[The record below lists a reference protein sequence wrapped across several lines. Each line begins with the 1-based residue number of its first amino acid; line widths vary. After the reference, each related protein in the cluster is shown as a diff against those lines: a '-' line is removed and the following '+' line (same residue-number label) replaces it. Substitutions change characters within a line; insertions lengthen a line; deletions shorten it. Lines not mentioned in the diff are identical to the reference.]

1 MRTLFFVDDL
11 PTTVG
16 QQYTFDNE
24 DALHAIRVLRTGPG
38 EIFWLSDGKGRFAT
52 VKALEVAKK
61 SMQCEVIESEFQE
74 PLDIEYTVIQAL
86 PKGDRLKACAQ
97 LLTEAGADRLVF
109 WSSARSIGK
118 ADKTLDKLD
127 VTVREASKQARRFRI
142 PEIVGP
148 LTTAE
153 VIDEI
158 ARTDLAVLFHESATS
173 KLSAIT
179 PPATPVVK
187 KALIII
193 GPEGGITDEELD
205 AFTQSGAE
213 IALMGRPIFRSAHAG
228 IAGLA
233 ALQTLLKSW

>member
-1 MRTLFFVDDL
+1 MRTLFFVDNL

-16 QQYTFDNE
+16 QIYTFDNE

-38 EIFWLSDGKGRFAT
+38 EVFWLSDGKGNFST
-52 VKALEVAKK
+52 VKAVEVAKK
-61 SMQCEVIESEFQE
+61 SMQCEVLESEFQE

-148 LTTAE
+148 LTTAQ

-158 ARTDLAVLFHESATS
+158 ARTDIAFLFHESATS

-179 PPATPVVK
+179 APKVA

-193 GPEGGITDEELD
+193 GPEGGITDEELE
-205 AFTQSGAE
+205 AFTSSGAK

-233 ALQTLLKSW
+233 AVQTLLKSW

>member
-11 PTTVG
+11 PSTVG
-16 QQYTFDNE
+16 QMYTFDNE

-38 EIFWLSDGKGRFAT
+38 EIFWLSDGKGSFST
-52 VKALEVAKK
+52 VKAIDVAKK
-61 SMQCEVIESEFQE
+61 SMQCEVLEHEFQS
-74 PLDIEYTVIQAL
+74 PLEIEYTVIQAL
-86 PKGDRLKACAQ
+86 PKGDRLKECAG
-97 LLTEAGADRLVF
+97 LLTEAGADRIVF

-142 PEIVGP
+142 PEIIGP
-148 LTTAE
+148 LTTAQ

-158 ARTDLAVLFHESATS
+158 ARTDIAVLFHESATS
-173 KLSAIT
+173 KLSAISAST
-179 PPATPVVK
+179 VK

-205 AFTQSGAE
+205 SFTASGAK

>member
-1 MRTLFFVDDL
+1 MRTLFFVSDL
-11 PTTVG
+11 PTQFGAT
-16 QQYTFDNE
+16 YTFDND

-38 EIFWLSDGKGRFAT
+38 EIFWLSDGKGSFST
-52 VKALEVAKK
+52 VKAVEVSKR
-61 SMQCEVIESEFQE
+61 SMQCEVLETEFQE

-86 PKGDRLKACAQ
+86 PKGDRLKECAG
-97 LLTEAGADRLVF
+97 LLTEAGVDRIVF

-142 PEIVGP
+142 PEIIGP
-148 LTTAE
+148 LSTTQ

-158 ARTDLAVLFHESATS
+158 ARTDLAVVFHESATN

-179 PPATPVVK
+179 AQSPK

-205 AFTQSGAE
+205 AFTSSGAK

>member
-11 PTTVG
+11 PSTVG
-16 QQYTFDNE
+16 QMYTFDNE

-38 EIFWLSDGKGRFAT
+38 EIFWLSDGKGSFST
-52 VKALEVAKK
+52 VKAIGVSKK
-61 SMQCEVIESEFQE
+61 SMQCEVLEHEFQE
-74 PLDIEYTVIQAL
+74 PLEIEYTVIQAL
-86 PKGDRLKACAQ
+86 PKGDRLKECAG
-97 LLTEAGADRLVF
+97 LLTEAGADRIVF

-142 PEIVGP
+142 PEIIGP
-148 LTTAE
+148 LTTAQ

-158 ARTDLAVLFHESATS
+158 ARTDIAVLFHESATS
-173 KLSAIT
+173 KLSAISAST
-179 PPATPVVK
+179 VK

-205 AFTQSGAE
+205 SFTASGAK

>member
-1 MRTLFFVDDL
+1 
-11 PTTVG
+11 VG
-16 QQYTFDNE
+16 QIYTFDNE

-38 EIFWLSDGKGRFAT
+38 EIFWLSDGKGTFST
-52 VKALEVAKK
+52 VKAIEVAKK
-61 SMQCEVIESEFQE
+61 SMQCEVLGSEFQE
-74 PLDIEYTVIQAL
+74 PLEIEYTVIQAL

-148 LTTAE
+148 LTTAQ

-158 ARTDLAVLFHESATS
+158 ARTDIAFLFHESATS

-179 PPATPVVK
+179 PPATPAVK
-187 KALIII
+187 RALIII
-193 GPEGGITDEELD
+193 GPEGGITDEELE
-205 AFTQSGAE
+205 AFTASGAK
-213 IALMGRPIFRSAHAG
+213 IALMGRPVFRSAHAG

-233 ALQTLLKSW
+233 AVQTLLKSW

>member
-1 MRTLFFVDDL
+1 MRTLFFVSDL
-11 PTTVG
+11 PTQVG
-16 QQYTFDNE
+16 ATYTFDND

-38 EIFWLSDGKGRFAT
+38 EIFWLSDGKGSFST
-52 VKALEVAKK
+52 VKAVEVSKR
-61 SMQCEVIESEFQE
+61 SMQCEVIETEFQE

-86 PKGDRLKACAQ
+86 PKGDRLKECAG
-97 LLTEAGADRLVF
+97 LLTEAGVDRIVF

-142 PEIVGP
+142 PEIIGP
-148 LTTAE
+148 LSTTE

-173 KLSAIT
+173 KLSTIT
-179 PPATPVVK
+179 SQSPK

-205 AFTQSGAE
+205 AFTSSGAK
-213 IALMGRPIFRSAHAG
+213 IALMGRPVFRSAHAG
-228 IAGLA
+228 IAGIA

>member
-11 PTTVG
+11 PTKAG
-16 QQYTFDNE
+16 QIYTFDNE

-38 EIFWLSDGKGRFAT
+38 EIFWLSDGNGTFST
-52 VKALEVAKK
+52 VKAIEVAKK
-61 SMQCEVIESEFQE
+61 SMQCEVLESEFQE

-148 LTTAE
+148 LTTAQ

-158 ARTDLAVLFHESATS
+158 ARTDIAFLFHESATS
-173 KLSAIT
+173 KLSSII
-179 PPATPVVK
+179 PPAAPAVK

-193 GPEGGITDEELD
+193 GPEGGITDEELE
-205 AFTQSGAE
+205 AFTASGAK
-213 IALMGRPIFRSAHAG
+213 ISLMGRPIFRSAHAG

-233 ALQTLLKSW
+233 AVQILLKSW

>member
-1 MRTLFFVDDL
+1 M
-11 PTTVG
+11 
-16 QQYTFDNE
+16 YTFNNE

-38 EIFWLSDGKGRFAT
+38 EIFWLSDGKGAYST
-52 VKALEVAKK
+52 VKAVEVAKK
-61 SMQCEVIESEFQE
+61 SMQCEVIESQFQE
-74 PLDIEYTVIQAL
+74 PLEIEYTVIQAL

-97 LLTEAGADRLVF
+97 LLTEAGADRIVF

-142 PEIVGP
+142 PEIIGP
-148 LTTAE
+148 LTTAQ

-158 ARTDLAVLFHESATS
+158 ARTDIAVLFHESATS

-179 PPATPVVK
+179 APKVA

-193 GPEGGITDEELD
+193 GPEGGITDEELE
-205 AFTQSGAE
+205 AFTSSGAK

-233 ALQTLLKSW
+233 AVQTLLKSW

>member
-1 MRTLFFVDDL
+1 MRSLFFVSDL
-11 PTTVG
+11 PTQVG
-16 QQYTFDNE
+16 ATYTFDKD

-38 EIFWLSDGKGRFAT
+38 EIFWLSDGKGSFST
-52 VKALEVAKK
+52 VKAVEVGKR
-61 SMQCEVIESEFQE
+61 SMLCEVMETEFQE

-86 PKGDRLKACAQ
+86 PKGDRLKECAG
-97 LLTEAGADRLVF
+97 LLTEAGVDRIVF

-142 PEIVGP
+142 PEIIGP
-148 LTTAE
+148 LSTAE

-158 ARTDLAVLFHESATS
+158 ARTDLAVVFHESATS

-179 PPATPVVK
+179 AQSPK

-205 AFTQSGAE
+205 AFTSSGAK
-213 IALMGRPIFRSAHAG
+213 IALMGRPVFRSAHAG
-228 IAGLA
+228 IAGIA

>member
-1 MRTLFFVDDL
+1 
-11 PTTVG
+11 
-16 QQYTFDNE
+16 
-24 DALHAIRVLRTGPG
+24 
-38 EIFWLSDGKGRFAT
+38 
-52 VKALEVAKK
+52 
-61 SMQCEVIESEFQE
+61 MQCEIIESEFQE
-74 PLDIEYTVIQAL
+74 PLEIEYTVIQAL

-97 LLTEAGADRLVF
+97 LLTEAGADRIVF

-142 PEIVGP
+142 PEIIGP
-148 LTTAE
+148 LTTSQ

-158 ARTDLAVLFHESATS
+158 ARTDVAVLFHESATS
-173 KLSAIT
+173 KLSAMTT
-179 PPATPVVK
+179 PAAPAVK

-205 AFTQSGAE
+205 AFTASGAK

-233 ALQTLLKSW
+233 AVQTLLKSW

>member
-11 PTTVG
+11 PTKAG
-16 QQYTFDNE
+16 QIYTFDNE

-38 EIFWLSDGKGRFAT
+38 EIFWLSDGKGTFST
-52 VKALEVAKK
+52 VKAIEVAKK

-148 LTTAE
+148 LTTAQ

-158 ARTDLAVLFHESATS
+158 ARTDIAFLFHESATS
-173 KLSAIT
+173 KLSSII
-179 PPATPVVK
+179 PPAAPAVK

-193 GPEGGITDEELD
+193 GPEGGITDEELE
-205 AFTQSGAE
+205 AFTASGAK
-213 IALMGRPIFRSAHAG
+213 ISLMGRPIFRSAHAG

-233 ALQTLLKSW
+233 AVQTLLKSW

>member
-1 MRTLFFVDDL
+1 M
-11 PTTVG
+11 
-16 QQYTFDNE
+16 YTFDNE

-38 EIFWLSDGKGRFAT
+38 EIFWLSDGKGSFST
-52 VKALEVAKK
+52 VKAVDVAKK

-74 PLDIEYTVIQAL
+74 ALEIEYTVIQAL
-86 PKGDRLKACAQ
+86 PKGDRLKECAG
-97 LLTEAGADRLVF
+97 LLTEAGADRIVF
-109 WSSARSIGK
+109 WSAARSIGK

-142 PEIVGP
+142 PEIIGP
-148 LTTAE
+148 LTTAQ

-158 ARTDLAVLFHESATS
+158 ARTDIAVLFHESATS
-173 KLSAIT
+173 KLSAIAA
-179 PPATPVVK
+179 PKAA

-193 GPEGGITDEELD
+193 GPEGGITDEELE
-205 AFTQSGAE
+205 AFTSSGAK

-233 ALQTLLKSW
+233 AVQTLLKSW

>member
-11 PTTVG
+11 PATVG
-16 QQYTFDNE
+16 QIYTFNNE

-38 EIFWLSDGKGRFAT
+38 EIFWLSDGKGNFST

-61 SMQCEVIESEFQE
+61 SMQCEVIESEFQA

-97 LLTEAGADRLVF
+97 LLTEAGADRIVF

-142 PEIVGP
+142 PEVIGP
-148 LTTAE
+148 LTTAQ

-158 ARTDLAVLFHESATS
+158 ARTDIAVLFHESATS
-173 KLSAIT
+173 KLSAISA
-179 PPATPVVK
+179 PPVK

-205 AFTQSGAE
+205 AFTASGAK

-233 ALQTLLKSW
+233 AVQTLLKSW

>member
-11 PTTVG
+11 ATTVG
-16 QQYTFDNE
+16 QIYTFDNE

-38 EIFWLSDGKGRFAT
+38 EIFWLSDGKGSFST
-52 VKALEVAKK
+52 VKAIEVAKK
-61 SMQCEVIESEFQE
+61 SMQCEVLESEFQE

-148 LTTAE
+148 LTTAQ

-158 ARTDLAVLFHESATS
+158 ARTDIAFLFHESATS

-179 PPATPVVK
+179 APTSRAVK
-187 KALIII
+187 RALIII
-193 GPEGGITDEELD
+193 GPEGGITDEELE
-205 AFTQSGAE
+205 AFTASGAKV
-213 IALMGRPIFRSAHAG
+213 ALMGRPIFRSAHAG

-233 ALQTLLKSW
+233 AVQTLLKSW

>member
-16 QQYTFDNE
+16 QIYTFDNE

-38 EIFWLSDGKGRFAT
+38 EIFWLSDGQGSFST
-52 VKALEVAKK
+52 VKAVDVAKK

-74 PLDIEYTVIQAL
+74 PLEIEYTVIQAL

-148 LTTAE
+148 LTTAQ

-158 ARTDLAVLFHESATS
+158 ARTDIAFLFHESATI

-179 PPATPVVK
+179 PPAAPAVK

-193 GPEGGITDEELD
+193 GPEGGITDEELE
-205 AFTQSGAE
+205 AFTASGAK
-213 IALMGRPIFRSAHAG
+213 IALMGRPILRSAHAG

-233 ALQTLLKSW
+233 AVQTLLKSW

>member
-1 MRTLFFVDDL
+1 
-11 PTTVG
+11 VG
-16 QQYTFDNE
+16 QIYTFDNE

-38 EIFWLSDGKGRFAT
+38 EVFWLSDGKGSFST
-52 VKALEVAKK
+52 VKAIEVAKK
-61 SMQCEVIESEFQE
+61 SMQCEVLESEFQE

-148 LTTAE
+148 LTTAQ

-158 ARTDLAVLFHESATS
+158 ARTDIAFLFHESATS
-173 KLSAIT
+173 KLSAIAA
-179 PPATPVVK
+179 PAVK

-193 GPEGGITDEELD
+193 GPEGGITDEELE
-205 AFTQSGAE
+205 AFTSSGAK
-213 IALMGRPIFRSAHAG
+213 ISLMGRPIFRSAHAG

-233 ALQTLLKSW
+233 AVQTLLKSW

>member
-16 QQYTFDNE
+16 QIYTFDNE

-38 EIFWLSDGKGRFAT
+38 EVFWLSDGKGSFST
-52 VKALEVAKK
+52 VKAVEVAKK
-61 SMQCEVIESEFQE
+61 SMQCEVLESEFQE

-148 LTTAE
+148 LTTAQ

-158 ARTDLAVLFHESATS
+158 ARTDIAFLFHESATS

-179 PPATPVVK
+179 APKVA

-193 GPEGGITDEELD
+193 GPEGGITDEELK
-205 AFTQSGAE
+205 AFTSSGAK

-233 ALQTLLKSW
+233 AVQTLLKSW

>member
-1 MRTLFFVDDL
+1 M
-11 PTTVG
+11 
-16 QQYTFDNE
+16 YTFDNE

-38 EIFWLSDGKGRFAT
+38 EVFWLSDGKGTYST
-52 VKALEVAKK
+52 VKAVDVAKK

-74 PLDIEYTVIQAL
+74 PLEIEYTVIQAL

-97 LLTEAGADRLVF
+97 LLTEAGADRIVF

-142 PEIVGP
+142 PEIIGP
-148 LTTAE
+148 LTTAQ

-158 ARTDLAVLFHESATS
+158 ARTDIAVLFHESATS
-173 KLSAIT
+173 
-179 PPATPVVK
+179 
-187 KALIII
+187 
-193 GPEGGITDEELD
+193 GPEGGITDEELE
-205 AFTQSGAE
+205 AFTSSGAK

-233 ALQTLLKSW
+233 AVQTLLKSW

>member
-16 QQYTFDNE
+16 QIYTFDNE

-38 EIFWLSDGKGRFAT
+38 EIFWLSDGKGRFST
-52 VKALEVAKK
+52 VKAIEVAKK
-61 SMQCEVIESEFQE
+61 SMQCEVLESEFQE

-148 LTTAE
+148 LTTAQ

-158 ARTDLAVLFHESATS
+158 ARTDIAFLFHESATS

-179 PPATPVVK
+179 APKVV

-193 GPEGGITDEELD
+193 GPEGGITDEELE
-205 AFTQSGAE
+205 AFTSSGAK

-233 ALQTLLKSW
+233 AVQTLLKSW

>member
-16 QQYTFDNE
+16 QVYKFDNE

-38 EIFWLSDGKGRFAT
+38 EIFWLSDGKGTFST
-52 VKALEVAKK
+52 VKAIDVSKK
-61 SMQCEVIESEFQE
+61 SMQCEVIESQFQE
-74 PLDIEYTVIQAL
+74 PLEIEYTVIQAL
-86 PKGDRLKACAQ
+86 PKGDRLKECAG
-97 LLTEAGADRLVF
+97 LLTEAGADRIVF

-142 PEIVGP
+142 PEIIGP
-148 LTTAE
+148 LTTSQ

-158 ARTDLAVLFHESATS
+158 ARTDVAVLFHESATS
-173 KLSAIT
+173 KLSAMT
-179 PPATPVVK
+179 VPAAPAVK

-205 AFTQSGAE
+205 AFTASGAK
-213 IALMGRPIFRSAHAG
+213 ITLMGRPIFRSAHAG

-233 ALQTLLKSW
+233 AVQTLLKSW

>member
-1 MRTLFFVDDL
+1 
-11 PTTVG
+11 
-16 QQYTFDNE
+16 
-24 DALHAIRVLRTGPG
+24 
-38 EIFWLSDGKGRFAT
+38 
-52 VKALEVAKK
+52 
-61 SMQCEVIESEFQE
+61 MQCEVLESEFQE
-74 PLDIEYTVIQAL
+74 PLEIEYTVVQAL

-148 LTTAE
+148 LTTAQ

-158 ARTDLAVLFHESATS
+158 ARTDIAFLFHESAIS

-179 PPATPVVK
+179 PPAAPAVK
-187 KALIII
+187 RALIII

-205 AFTQSGAE
+205 AFTASGAK
-213 IALMGRPIFRSAHAG
+213 ISLMGRPVFRSAHAG

-233 ALQTLLKSW
+233 AVQTLLKSW

>member
-11 PTTVG
+11 PTKVG
-16 QQYTFDNE
+16 QIYTFDNE

-38 EIFWLSDGKGRFAT
+38 EIFWLSDGNGTFST
-52 VKALEVAKK
+52 VKAIEVAKK
-61 SMQCEVIESEFQE
+61 SMQCEVLESEFQE

-109 WSSARSIGK
+109 WSSSRSIGK

-148 LTTAE
+148 LTTAQ

-158 ARTDLAVLFHESATS
+158 ARTDIAILFHESATS

-179 PPATPVVK
+179 APASPAIK
-187 KALIII
+187 KALIVI
-193 GPEGGITDEELD
+193 GPEGGITDEELE
-205 AFTQSGAE
+205 AFTSSGAK

-233 ALQTLLKSW
+233 AVQTLLKSW

>member
-1 MRTLFFVDDL
+1 M
-11 PTTVG
+11 
-16 QQYTFDNE
+16 YTFDNE

-38 EIFWLSDGKGRFAT
+38 EIFWLSDGKGSFST
-52 VKALEVAKK
+52 VKAIDVSKK
-61 SMQCEVIESEFQE
+61 SMQCEVLEHEFQS
-74 PLDIEYTVIQAL
+74 PLEIEYTVIQAL
-86 PKGDRLKACAQ
+86 PKGDRLKECAG
-97 LLTEAGADRLVF
+97 LLTEAGADRIVF

-142 PEIVGP
+142 PEIIGP
-148 LTTAE
+148 LTTAQ

-158 ARTDLAVLFHESATS
+158 ARTDIAVLFHESATS
-173 KLSAIT
+173 KLSAISAST
-179 PPATPVVK
+179 VK

-205 AFTQSGAE
+205 SFTASGAK

>member
-16 QQYTFDNE
+16 QMYTFNND

-38 EIFWLSDGKGRFAT
+38 EIFWLSDGKGSFST
-52 VKALEVAKK
+52 VKAVDVSKK
-61 SMQCEVIESEFQE
+61 SMQCEVIEFEFQE
-74 PLDIEYTVIQAL
+74 PLEIEYTVIQAL
-86 PKGDRLKACAQ
+86 PKGDRLKECAG
-97 LLTEAGADRLVF
+97 LLTEAGADRIVF

-118 ADKTLDKLD
+118 ADKTLEKLD

-142 PEIVGP
+142 PEIIGP
-148 LTTAE
+148 LTTAQ

-158 ARTDLAVLFHESATS
+158 ARTDIAVLFHESATS

-179 PPATPVVK
+179 TPPVK

-205 AFTQSGAE
+205 AFTASGAK

-233 ALQTLLKSW
+233 GLQTLLKSW

>member
-1 MRTLFFVDDL
+1 MRTLFFVGDL

-16 QQYTFDNE
+16 QIYTFDNE

-38 EIFWLSDGKGRFAT
+38 EIFWLSDGKGSFST
-52 VKALEVAKK
+52 VKAIEVAKK
-61 SMQCEVIESEFQE
+61 SMQCEVIESDFQE

-86 PKGDRLKACAQ
+86 PKGDRLKSCAQ

-148 LTTAE
+148 LTTAQ

-179 PPATPVVK
+179 APSSPAVK
-187 KALIII
+187 RALIII
-193 GPEGGITDEELD
+193 GPEGGITDEELE
-205 AFTQSGAE
+205 AFTSSGAK

-233 ALQTLLKSW
+233 AVQTLLKSW

>member
-11 PTTVG
+11 PTKVG
-16 QQYTFDNE
+16 QIYTFDNE

-38 EIFWLSDGKGRFAT
+38 EIFWLSDGKGTFST
-52 VKALEVAKK
+52 VKAIEVAKK
-61 SMQCEVIESEFQE
+61 SMQCEVLGSEFQE
-74 PLDIEYTVIQAL
+74 PLEIEYTVIQAL

-148 LTTAE
+148 LTTAQ

-158 ARTDLAVLFHESATS
+158 ARTDIAFLFHESAIS

-179 PPATPVVK
+179 PPAAPAVK
-187 KALIII
+187 RALIII
-193 GPEGGITDEELD
+193 GPEGGITDEELE
-205 AFTQSGAE
+205 AFTASGAK
-213 IALMGRPIFRSAHAG
+213 IALMGRPVFRSAHAG

-233 ALQTLLKSW
+233 AVQTLLKSW

>member
-1 MRTLFFVDDL
+1 MLTLFFVDDL

-16 QQYTFDNE
+16 QIYTFDNE
-24 DALHAIRVLRTGPG
+24 DALHAIRVLRTGVG
-38 EIFWLSDGKGRFAT
+38 EIFWLSDGKGRFST
-52 VKALEVAKK
+52 VKAVEVAKK
-61 SMQCEVIESEFQE
+61 SMQCEVLESEFQE

-86 PKGDRLKACAQ
+86 PKGDRLKECAG
-97 LLTEAGADRLVF
+97 LLTEAGADRIVF

-148 LTTAE
+148 LTTAQ

-173 KLSAIT
+173 KLSAISA
-179 PPATPVVK
+179 PSAK
-187 KALIII
+187 RALIII

-205 AFTQSGAE
+205 AFTSSGAR

-233 ALQTLLKSW
+233 AVQTLLKSW

>member
-1 MRTLFFVDDL
+1 
-11 PTTVG
+11 VG
-16 QQYTFDNE
+16 QIYIFDNE

-38 EIFWLSDGKGRFAT
+38 EVFWLSDGKGSFST
-52 VKALEVAKK
+52 VKAIEVAKK
-61 SMQCEVIESEFQE
+61 SMQCEVLESEFQE

-148 LTTAE
+148 LTTAQ

-158 ARTDLAVLFHESATS
+158 ARTDIAFLFHESATS

-179 PPATPVVK
+179 APKVA

-193 GPEGGITDEELD
+193 GPEGGITDEELE
-205 AFTQSGAE
+205 AFTSSGAK

-233 ALQTLLKSW
+233 AVQTLLKSW

>member
-38 EIFWLSDGKGRFAT
+38 EIFWLSDGKGTFST

-97 LLTEAGADRLVF
+97 LLTEAGADRIVF

-148 LTTAE
+148 LTTTE

-158 ARTDLAVLFHESATS
+158 ARTDMAVLFHESATS

-179 PPATPVVK
+179 PPASPATK

>member
-1 MRTLFFVDDL
+1 
-11 PTTVG
+11 
-16 QQYTFDNE
+16 
-24 DALHAIRVLRTGPG
+24 LRTGPG
-38 EIFWLSDGKGRFAT
+38 EIFWLSDGKGSFST
-52 VKALEVAKK
+52 VKAVDVAKK
-61 SMQCEVIESEFQE
+61 SMQCEVIESEIQE
-74 PLDIEYTVIQAL
+74 PLEIEYTVIQAL

-148 LTTAE
+148 LTTAQ

-158 ARTDLAVLFHESATS
+158 ARTDIAFLFHESATS

-179 PPATPVVK
+179 PPAAPAVK

-193 GPEGGITDEELD
+193 GPEGGITDEELE
-205 AFTQSGAE
+205 AFTASGAK
-213 IALMGRPIFRSAHAG
+213 ISLMGRPIFRSAHAG

-233 ALQTLLKSW
+233 AVQTLLKSW

>member
-11 PTTVG
+11 PITVG
-16 QQYTFDNE
+16 QIYTFDNE
-24 DALHAIRVLRTGPG
+24 DALHAIRVLRTGVG
-38 EIFWLSDGKGRFAT
+38 EIFWLSDGKGRFST
-52 VKALEVAKK
+52 VKAVEVAKK
-61 SMQCEVIESEFQE
+61 SMQCEVLESEFQE

-86 PKGDRLKACAQ
+86 PKGDRLKECAG
-97 LLTEAGADRLVF
+97 LLTEAGADRIVF

-148 LTTAE
+148 LTTAQ
-153 VIDEI
+153 VIEEI

-173 KLSAIT
+173 KLSAISA
-179 PPATPVVK
+179 PSAK
-187 KALIII
+187 RALIII

-205 AFTQSGAE
+205 AFTSSGAR

-233 ALQTLLKSW
+233 AVQTLLKSW

>member
-16 QQYTFDNE
+16 QIYTFDNE

-38 EIFWLSDGKGRFAT
+38 EIFWLSDGKGSFST
-52 VKALEVAKK
+52 VKAIEVAKK

-148 LTTAE
+148 LTTAQ

-179 PPATPVVK
+179 PPAAPAVK

-193 GPEGGITDEELD
+193 GPEGGITDEELE
-205 AFTQSGAE
+205 AFTASGAK

-233 ALQTLLKSW
+233 AVQTLLKSW

>member
-11 PTTVG
+11 PSTVG
-16 QQYTFDNE
+16 QMYTFDNE

-38 EIFWLSDGKGRFAT
+38 EIFWLSDGKGSFST
-52 VKALEVAKK
+52 VKAIDVSKK
-61 SMQCEVIESEFQE
+61 SMQCEVLEHEFQS
-74 PLDIEYTVIQAL
+74 PLEIEYTVIQAL
-86 PKGDRLKACAQ
+86 PKGDRLKECAG
-97 LLTEAGADRLVF
+97 LLTEAGADRIVF

-142 PEIVGP
+142 PEIIGP
-148 LTTAE
+148 LTTAQ

-158 ARTDLAVLFHESATS
+158 ARTDIAVLFHESATS
-173 KLSAIT
+173 KLSAISAST
-179 PPATPVVK
+179 VK

-205 AFTQSGAE
+205 SFTASGAK